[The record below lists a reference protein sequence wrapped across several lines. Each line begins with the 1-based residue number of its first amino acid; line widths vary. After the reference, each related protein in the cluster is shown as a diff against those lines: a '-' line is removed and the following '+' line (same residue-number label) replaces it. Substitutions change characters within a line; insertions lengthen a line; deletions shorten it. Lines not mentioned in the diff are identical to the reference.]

1 MPQLTTTNLTKSFND
16 DKVVNSVSFSV
27 EKGEII
33 CLLGPSG
40 CGKTTLLRLIA
51 GLQQFDSGEIIFE
64 DNDLSKIP
72 PAKRNFGLM
81 FQNLALF
88 PHMNVFD
95 NIAFG
100 LKMKNVSNQE
110 VNIHVSNLLSI
121 VGLEVYS
128 KRDINELSGGQ
139 QQRVALA
146 RAIAPSPTLLML
158 DEPLG
163 SLDSNLRNSLQIQ
176 IRDIVKKMGV
186 TSLYVTHDRDEALSI
201 ADKIILMNNGEII
214 QIGTPNQ
221 VFESPVNIFAAEFLG
236 HQNII
241 HGRFP
246 SDSKKIAF
254 NCEFGDVI
262 LSDKITSEFKVNT
275 IIIDTR
281 GISLF
286 AEKEIEHLKSTPN
299 LYPCKIIAKS
309 FKGREH
315 EFKIQMKSQILVASV
330 QPNYWG
336 ESSVLEVG
344 QTAYAKINSEFIYT
358 L

>member
-1 MPQLTTTNLTKSFND
+1 MSQLTTTNLTKSFND

-51 GLQQFDSGEIIFE
+51 GLEELDSGKIIFE

-100 LKMKNVSNQE
+100 LKMKNISNQE
-110 VNIHVSNLLSI
+110 INSHVSNLLSL

-186 TSLYVTHDRDEALSI
+186 TSIYVTHDRDEAISI
-201 ADKIILMNNGEII
+201 ADKIVLMDNGKII

-221 VFESPVNIFAAEFLG
+221 VFESPINIFAAE
-236 HQNII
+236 
-241 HGRFP
+241 
-246 SDSKKIAF
+246 
-254 NCEFGDVI
+254 
-262 LSDKITSEFKVNT
+262 
-275 IIIDTR
+275 
-281 GISLF
+281 
-286 AEKEIEHLKSTPN
+286 
-299 LYPCKIIAKS
+299 
-309 FKGREH
+309 
-315 EFKIQMKSQILVASV
+315 
-330 QPNYWG
+330 
-336 ESSVLEVG
+336 
-344 QTAYAKINSEFIYT
+344 
-358 L
+358 

>member
-1 MPQLTTTNLTKSFND
+1 MAQLKTTNLTKSFNN

-51 GLQQFDSGEIIFE
+51 GLEQFDSGEIIFE
-64 DNDLSKIP
+64 DSDLSKVP

-100 LKMKNVSNQE
+100 LKMKNNSNQE
-110 VNIHVSNLLSI
+110 VNTQVSNMLTMM
-121 VGLEVYS
+121 GLEGYS

-176 IRDIVKKMGV
+176 IRDIVKKIGV
-186 TSLYVTHDRDEALSI
+186 TSIYVTHDRDEALSI
-201 ADKIILMNNGEII
+201 ADKIVLMNNGKII

-221 VFESPVNIFAAEFLG
+221 VFESPANIFAAKFLG

-241 HGRFP
+241 PGKFQ
-246 SDSKKIAF
+246 SDSKKISF
-254 NCEFGDVI
+254 DCELGDVI
-262 LSDKITSEFKVNT
+262 LSDKITTEIKGNT
-275 IIIDTR
+275 IIIATR

-286 AEKEIEHLKSTPN
+286 TEKEVEHVKSTPN
-299 LYPCKIIAKS
+299 LYPCKIIEKS
-309 FKGREH
+309 FKGREY
-315 EFKIQMKSQILVASV
+315 EFKIQINSQILVASV

-336 ESSVLEVG
+336 EASVLEVS